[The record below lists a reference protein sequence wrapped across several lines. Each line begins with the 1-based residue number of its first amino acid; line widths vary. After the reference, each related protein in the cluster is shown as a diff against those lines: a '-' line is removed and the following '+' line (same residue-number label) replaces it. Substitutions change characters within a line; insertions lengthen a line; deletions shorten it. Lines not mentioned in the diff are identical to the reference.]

1 MPDSTPLPIKMRRAS
16 LPPSFVAA
24 LRCPLTAQRLEEVTL
39 DALPSLGFGS
49 LHVAGWT
56 GALLTEDRLT
66 LFPVRGEIPVLL
78 GEERVTVGAAGGRE
92 E

>member
-1 MPDSTPLPIKMRRAS
+1 M
-16 LPPSFVAA
+16 
-24 LRCPLTAQRLEEVTL
+24 
-39 DALPSLGFGS
+39 DALPSLGFGGVQ
-49 LHVAGWT
+49 VAGWT
-56 GALLTEDRLT
+56 GALLTEDRSA